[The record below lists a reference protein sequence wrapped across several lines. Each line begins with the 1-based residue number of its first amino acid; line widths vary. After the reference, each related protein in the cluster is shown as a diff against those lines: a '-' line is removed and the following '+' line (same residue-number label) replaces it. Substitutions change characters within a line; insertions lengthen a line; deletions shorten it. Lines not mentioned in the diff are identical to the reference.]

1 MTVSRKLV
9 NLLETPVTIDELVE
23 QEVPMLSPRWGAK
36 DEDAL
41 IHTLG
46 INLFAAMGR
55 RLGFFSLVEFPVPR
69 AIQWQRK
76 LVRVDSAWFDISTRR
91 AVLLSEFER
100 LSMDTDQEKLT
111 NLYVG
116 AHGCEVTPDIWCS
129 ACGLLMGSQLIFPG
143 LTPASNFPFRTGP
156 MLEGRRKQK
165 SPSCTLPSVGERSN
179 YISCRSGGSHDRALP
194 TPRKTAWHEL

>member
-111 NLYVG
+111 NLDVG
-116 AHGCEVTPDIWCS
+116 AHGCEVTPDILVLCVWS
-129 ACGLLMGSQLIFPG
+129 LDGQPVDLSWFDPRKQFPV
-143 LTPASNFPFRTGP
+143 PNGP
-156 MLEGRRKQK
+156 HVGRPEKAEIAILHATFGRRKEQ
-165 SPSCTLPSVGERSN
+165 LHFMQIR
-179 YISCRSGGSHDRALP
+179 RLA
-194 TPRKTAWHEL
+194 